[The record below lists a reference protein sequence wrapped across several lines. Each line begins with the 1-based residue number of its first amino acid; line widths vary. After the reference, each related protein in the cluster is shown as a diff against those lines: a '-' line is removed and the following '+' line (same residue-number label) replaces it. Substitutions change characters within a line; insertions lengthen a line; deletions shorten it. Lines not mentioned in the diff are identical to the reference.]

1 MLLQSS
7 LLCTRLAFRRMV
19 STSRL
24 VSASKGEDKLPTKR
38 DADKFSQLEKKKDD
52 EMLETIDIEDLPRPQ
67 KRFAK
72 QFEKVNQERVK
83 EIFAKNYKN
92 HISFAVLVGLVIGI
106 YWYTMYSVK
115 QETFLEEID
124 EEMAAT
130 NPKTHGHLAKKTE
143 TK

>member
-1 MLLQSS
+1 MLAVLN
-7 LLCTRLAFRRMV
+7 CRTLAFRRLV

-24 VSASKGEDKLPTKR
+24 AATKEKLPTETT
-38 DADKFSQLEKKKDD
+38 KFSQIEKKKDN

-92 HISFAVLVGLVIGI
+92 HISFAVLLGVVIGI

-130 NPKTHGHLAKKTE
+130 NPKTHGHLAKK
-143 TK
+143 

>member
-1 MLLQSS
+1 
-7 LLCTRLAFRRMV
+7 
-19 STSRL
+19 
-24 VSASKGEDKLPTKR
+24 
-38 DADKFSQLEKKKDD
+38 
-52 EMLETIDIEDLPRPQ
+52 MLETIDIEDLPRPQ

-72 QFEKVNQERVK
+72 QFEKVTHSFRPDLFLCLSFQVNQERVK

-92 HISFAVLVGLVIGI
+92 HISFAVLLGLVVGI

-130 NPKTHGHLAKKTE
+130 NPKTHGHLAKK
-143 TK
+143 

>member
-1 MLLQSS
+1 MLGAVLNCRT
-7 LLCTRLAFRRMV
+7 LAIRRLV
-19 STSRL
+19 STSQFL
-24 VSASKGEDKLPTKR
+24 AAEKLPT
-38 DADKFSQLEKKKDD
+38 ATPDKFSQVEKKKDN

-72 QFEKVNQERVK
+72 QFEKVNEERVK

-92 HISFAVLVGLVIGI
+92 HITFVVLISFVVGI

-124 EEMAAT
+124 EEMAAASPT
-130 NPKTHGHLAKKTE
+130 THGHLAKKST
-143 TK
+143 

>member
-1 MLLQSS
+1 
-7 LLCTRLAFRRMV
+7 MV
-19 STSRL
+19 NCRTTIVAARRL
-24 VSASKGEDKLPTKR
+24 VSSTTRCAQSGAPGAGAGGKLPTETTN
-38 DADKFSQLEKKKDD
+38 KFTQVEKKKDD

-92 HISFAVLVGLVIGI
+92 HISFAVLIGVVVGI
-106 YWYTMYSVK
+106 YFYTMYSVK

-130 NPKTHGHLAKKTE
+130 NPKTHGHLAKKL
-143 TK
+143 